1 MLKQRL
7 LSTNAFLKIAQT
19 RMSQFFKQ
27 KEIGQVKRKQ
37 TLIDVLCSSI
47 FYVVCD
53 EFV

>member
-1 MLKQRL
+1 
-7 LSTNAFLKIAQT
+7 
-19 RMSQFFKQ
+19 MSQFFKQ

-47 FYVVCD
+47 FYVACD